1 MVPLLIKS
9 AFPGTVGT
17 LELGSLT
24 VKPKLQEHLKV
35 LTEVSALEIE
45 WSFETVIHPLSHLD
59 LFY

>member
-1 MVPLLIKS
+1 MAPLLIKS

-24 VKPKLQEHLKV
+24 VRPKLQEHLKV

-45 WSFETVIHPLSHLD
+45 WSFETV
-59 LFY
+59 